1 MKKSVTPREPGS
13 VSRSPFGGSPL
24 RGLFSRAALDDLFDQ
39 FLTDN
44 NGRQLAEVMN
54 AAMDVAE
61 TSQSFEVKMDLPGV
75 NAEDVEIQIDN
86 NTLTVRGERS
96 EEKEERDEDKQFHRV
111 ERYAGSF
118 SRSVVL
124 PNSINEDET
133 VAEFKDGVLKITIP
147 KTDDAKPRKISI
159 KR

>member
-1 MKKSVTPREPGS
+1 MKKSLAAREPGS
-13 VSRSPFGGSPL
+13 VTRSPFSSSPF
-24 RGLFSRAALDDLFDQ
+24 RGMFSRAALDDLFDQ
-39 FLTDN
+39 FLTDG
-44 NGRQLAEVMN
+44 NGRQLSEVMN

-61 TSQSFEVKMDLPGV
+61 TGQSFEVKMDLPGV
-75 NAEDVEIQIDN
+75 DADNVEIQIDN
-86 NTLTVRGERS
+86 NTLTVRGQRS
-96 EEKEERDEDKQFHRV
+96 GEKEEKDEEKQFHRI
-111 ERYAGSF
+111 ERYSGSF

-147 KTDDAKPRKISI
+147 KTEDAKPRKISI